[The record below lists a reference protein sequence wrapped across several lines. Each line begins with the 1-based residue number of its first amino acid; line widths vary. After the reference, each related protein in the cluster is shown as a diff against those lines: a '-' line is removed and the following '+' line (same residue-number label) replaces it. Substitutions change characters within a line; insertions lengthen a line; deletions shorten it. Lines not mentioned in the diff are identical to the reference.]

1 MDESGHWLKIQE
13 LRQKEPGILS
23 NPLAT
28 LAVRN
33 VIATPAIVVGAF
45 VYSLIGAFNPALL
58 HAADWDM
65 WKRIATSFDLWYEP
79 TPLALW
85 RQHSSQDTARLSR
98 RAADLA
104 DIRKAIALSSSYLPQ
119 PESRAWIPAA
129 RRFYALWGLGQAQER
144 FRHRLWSSAFS
155 YLLEAVKT
163 SSHPAVLLR
172 ILMVLLRGLVL
183 QRRPR

>member
-1 MDESGHWLKIQE
+1 MDESGHWLEIQE
-13 LRQKEPGILS
+13 LLQKEPGILS
-23 NPLAT
+23 NPLAK

-33 VIATPAIVVGAF
+33 FIATPAIVVGAF
-45 VYSLIGAFNPALL
+45 VYSRLGGFNSTLTFTE
-58 HAADWDM
+58 DWDM
-65 WKRIATSFDLWYEP
+65 WKRIATIFDFWYEP
-79 TPLALW
+79 IPIALW
-85 RQHSSQDTARLSR
+85 RQHPEQKTSRFAR

-104 DIRKAIALSSSYLPQ
+104 DIRKAIAVSSSYLPQ

-129 RRFYALWGLGQAQER
+129 RRFYALWGLRQAQER
-144 FRHRLWSSAFS
+144 FRHRLWSSAFC

-172 ILMVLLRGLVL
+172 IPMVLLRGLVL